1 LGNLIDSASGS
12 LETVLGSDFVDYNA
26 FDTTNPE
33 QQQAVEELN
42 QTLDDIQNVLND
54 PEQELTMEDTTALI
68 EAINNL
74 DEANQQIFL
83 DQLENSSGSADLLA
97 LYDDLF
103 GN

>member
-1 LGNLIDSASGS
+1 DSASGS

>member
-1 LGNLIDSASGS
+1 M
-12 LETVLGSDFVDYNA
+12 ETVLGSDFVDYNA

>member
-1 LGNLIDSASGS
+1 

>member
-1 LGNLIDSASGS
+1 
-12 LETVLGSDFVDYNA
+12 
-26 FDTTNPE
+26 
-33 QQQAVEELN
+33 
-42 QTLDDIQNVLND
+42 
-54 PEQELTMEDTTALI
+54 MEDTTALI